1 MAYIPFLE
9 DTPDIADTGA
19 KVIDDSRQNL
29 MALRDAIVCGSL
41 KAWDLATADITG
53 GTATE
58 PAQLVYKKATEWI
71 RLAITWGTA
80 GGADGQ
86 PATIVYSYSANSGT
100 LYDTIGTLSTTY
112 DTSGNVRSSLW
123 T

>member
-1 MAYIPFLE
+1 MAYIPFLT
-9 DTPDIADTGA
+9 DTPDIADSGA
-19 KVIDDSRQNL
+19 KVVDDARQNL
-29 MALRDAIVCGSL
+29 MALRDAIVCGAL
-41 KAWDLATADITG
+41 KAWDLSTGDITG
-53 GTATE
+53 PAAE
-58 PAQLVYKKATEWI
+58 PTQLVYKKGTEWI

-86 PATIVYSYSANSGT
+86 PQEIVYAYSSNSGT

-112 DTSGNVRSSLW
+112 DVDGNVRSSLW